1 MFILDFLDEPILTQ
15 PGWFAKLQCA
25 VFAKLNFSK
34 SGTEPGNPMLILD
47 FFEEPIL
54 AQPGRFAKLQCA
66 IFAKLNFSRS
76 GAETPLLIR
85 DFWETPT
92 IFTQPVGLQNY
103 SAQFLCTL
111 IFQGW
116 EKETDLLLRNKPLFC
131 QHRFGL
137 KGDWCSFFFVVT

>member
-1 MFILDFLDEPILTQ
+1 
-15 PGWFAKLQCA
+15 
-25 VFAKLNFSK
+25 
-34 SGTEPGNPMLILD
+34 MLILD

-116 EKETDLLLRNKPLFC
+116 EKETDLLFEKQTSILSTPFWFERRLVQFFLCRNLTFQGRRSTIFCYLFLKVLNPKP
-131 QHRFGL
+131 
-137 KGDWCSFFFVVT
+137 